1 MTKLFIFYISGGI
14 INVGNKCDA
23 RSGHGSARSL
33 RRVRMGRQ
41 GNCFHPNGVF
51 NCILGHD
58 PAQVPIP
65 TKGREGIPFLPSDL
79 PEDQEHTGTFKQ
91 AETNK
96 FSPLATLFVEG
107 YREAESIIKSL
118 PDGHVTD
125 DERPLISQEIERS
138 LKITTQDE
146 IVYMER
152 YLAFLGTTGTVG
164 PLLGLFG
171 TVWGIMDAFYG
182 IGLKGTGDI
191 GALAPGLAAA
201 LINTISGLF
210 VAIPAVIAY
219 NYFADKIRDIAI
231 RCDSFSMEFLSYLE
245 RNLLRRKL

>member
-1 MTKLFIFYISGGI
+1 MLAIAAMPGLGTGALGLFAEAGWVGKGI
-14 INVGNKCDA
+14 VFILMGFSIVSWAMILLKYQF
-23 RSGHGSARSL
+23 L
-33 RRVRMGRQ
+33 RRSERESHAFLAAYRK
-41 GNCFHPNGVF
+41 
-51 NCILGHD
+51 
-58 PAQVPIP
+58 
-65 TKGREGIPFLPSDL
+65 TKNIEDL
-79 PEDQEHTGTFKQ
+79 AKH
-91 AETNK
+91 AESK
-96 FSPLATLFVEG
+96 KYSPLATLFLEG
-107 YREAESIIKSL
+107 LRETEAIIKSL
-118 PDGHVTD
+118 PDGKVTEE
-125 DERPLISQEIERS
+125 ERPLISQEVERS

-152 YLAFLGTTGTVG
+152 YLAFLGTSGTVG

-182 IGLKGTGDI
+182 IGLKGAGDI

-201 LINTISGLF
+201 LICTVSGLF

-245 RNLLRRKL
+245 RNLLRRKS

>member
-1 MTKLFIFYISGGI
+1 MLAIAAMPGLGMGVLGLFGETGWVGKGI
-14 INVGNKCDA
+14 VFILMGFSVVSWAMILLKYQF
-23 RSGHGSARSL
+23 L
-33 RRVRMGRQ
+33 RRAEKESHAFLLAFRK
-41 GNCFHPNGVF
+41 
-51 NCILGHD
+51 
-58 PAQVPIP
+58 
-65 TKGREGIPFLPSDL
+65 TKKMDDL
-79 PEDQEHTGTFKQ
+79 IKQ
-91 AETNK
+91 AESKK
-96 FSPLATLFVEG
+96 FSPLATLFIEG
-107 YREAESIIKSL
+107 HREAESIIKSL
-118 PDGHVTD
+118 PDMKVTD
-125 DERPLISQEIERS
+125 EERPLISQEIERS

-182 IGLKGTGDI
+182 IGLKGAGDI

-231 RCDSFSMEFLSYLE
+231 RCDSFSMEYLSYLE
-245 RNLLRRKL
+245 RNLLRRKA

>member
-1 MTKLFIFYISGGI
+1 MLAISAVPGLGTGVIGLFGETGWVGKGIVIILMGFSVVSWAMILLKYQFLRKAEKESHTFFQEFRRTKNI
-14 INVGNKCDA
+14 DA
-23 RSGHGSARSL
+23 L
-33 RRVRMGRQ
+33 
-41 GNCFHPNGVF
+41 
-51 NCILGHD
+51 
-58 PAQVPIP
+58 
-65 TKGREGIPFLPSDL
+65 
-79 PEDQEHTGTFKQ
+79 FKQ
-91 AETNK
+91 AEIRK
-96 FSPLATLFVEG
+96 FSPLATLFIEG
-107 YREAESIIKSL
+107 YRGAESILKTL
-118 PDGHVTD
+118 PEGKATEE
-125 DERPLISQEIERS
+125 ERPLISQEIERL

-182 IGLKGTGDI
+182 IGLKGAGDI

-210 VAIPAVIAY
+210 VAIPAIIAY

-245 RNLLRRKL
+245 RNMLRRKS

>member
-1 MTKLFIFYISGGI
+1 MLALAAAPGMGAGVIGLFGETGI
-14 INVGNKCDA
+14 DGKGIVIILLGFSVVSWAMILLKYQF
-23 RSGHGSARSL
+23 L
-33 RRVRMGRQ
+33 RRSEKESHAFLAAFRK
-41 GNCFHPNGVF
+41 
-51 NCILGHD
+51 
-58 PAQVPIP
+58 
-65 TKGREGIPFLPSDL
+65 TKNIEELTKHAEG
-79 PEDQEHTGTFKQ
+79 K
-91 AETNK
+91 K
-96 FSPLATLFVEG
+96 YSPLATLFLEG
-107 YREAESIIKSL
+107 LREAESIIKTL
-118 PDGHVTD
+118 PDGKVTD
-125 DERPLISQEIERS
+125 EERPVISQEVERS

-171 TVWGIMDAFYG
+171 TVWGIMDAFYS
-182 IGLKGTGDI
+182 IGLKGAGDI

-231 RCDSFSMEFLSYLE
+231 RCDSFSMEFLSYIG
-245 RNLLRRKL
+245 RHLLRRKP

>member
-1 MTKLFIFYISGGI
+1 MLAINAVPGLGTGVIGLFSETGWVGKGI
-14 INVGNKCDA
+14 VVILMGFSVVSWAMILLKYQYLRKVEKESHEFLHDFRRSKNIDA
-23 RSGHGSARSL
+23 LFR
-33 RRVRMGRQ
+33 
-41 GNCFHPNGVF
+41 
-51 NCILGHD
+51 
-58 PAQVPIP
+58 
-65 TKGREGIPFLPSDL
+65 
-79 PEDQEHTGTFKQ
+79 Q
-91 AETNK
+91 AETRK
-96 FSPLATLFVEG
+96 FSPLATLFIEG
-107 YREAESIIKSL
+107 YRETETILKAL
-118 PDGHVTD
+118 PDGKATE

-182 IGLKGTGDI
+182 IGLKGAGDI

-245 RNLLRRKL
+245 RNLLRRKS